1 MCWHLGTI
9 DSKVSNLCVHLYYHP
24 QSNVLL
30 KPTVQAAF
38 KNANLLDLQQPNS
51 KGEKLRKDTLKS
63 LSGVKNVETCPL
75 HIAQLSFEVV
85 SQYMDQQSR
94 VMLHFYGGRF
104 NLLPESFVKFPS
116 MTLGNL
122 ITRWLIPDV
131 EQSIPPLRVLKAV
144 DVRGVMR
151 GKK

>member
-1 MCWHLGTI
+1 
-9 DSKVSNLCVHLYYHP
+9 
-24 QSNVLL
+24 
-30 KPTVQAAF
+30 
-38 KNANLLDLQQPNS
+38 
-51 KGEKLRKDTLKS
+51 
-63 LSGVKNVETCPL
+63 VKNVETCPI